1 MSRTGV
7 FITVMSEIDRV
18 KVEGEM
24 DIFHTVKAARTD
36 RPHMVSTVVS
46 TSLYSCTYKIN
57 VVFSLKSFKDSNH
70 RHLIDLEIG
79 FKYDNWEFKQSD

>member
-1 MSRTGV
+1 MTFQQELFVINFLYVLFAICSDGMSRSGV

-46 TSLYSCTYKIN
+46 SSLYSCTYKI
-57 VVFSLKSFKDSNH
+57 KCSF
-70 RHLIDLEIG
+70 LLEK
-79 FKYDNWEFKQSD
+79 F

>member
-1 MSRTGV
+1 MLFYVLYATCSDGMSRTGV

-46 TSLYSCTYKIN
+46 RYNIIICIN
-57 VVFSLKSFKDSNH
+57 TVGQLTRMGQRNNYYH
-70 RHLIDLEIG
+70 
-79 FKYDNWEFKQSD
+79 

>member
-46 TSLYSCTYKIN
+46 RCVIYNNTVGLYCLEWSSL
-57 VVFSLKSFKDSNH
+57 LP
-70 RHLIDLEIG
+70 
-79 FKYDNWEFKQSD
+79 